1 MCVKGDGR
9 CRMCVVVFVAF
20 PLFDSSF
27 SMCDASTEAWAVV
40 GKNRPITTLPHREGK
55 QPLS

>member
-1 MCVKGDGR
+1 
-9 CRMCVVVFVAF
+9 MCVVVFVAF

-40 GKNRPITTLPHREGK
+40 GKNRPITTLPPREGK